1 MTVFYF
7 FSGIAINDG
16 SHSLVVNEVDPKT
29 QFYQIYRVEARIR
42 ILARRYPQTHH
53 ICLFASCRIL
63 PSSQRLKGKDA
74 DALMDTMQGSL
85 HSEIKKEIKQQSQS
99 PPDLNSVDKQAPQEE
114 SKSGLNT
121 GWNPPY
127 TSLLSQGK
135 ASLNN
140 YIFVYGIQQ
149 RGKEF
154 KALQVV
160 RDFKE
165 AILRSVDP
173 RSGIIS
179 LPSAL
184 YNLKGYDSHL
194 ETIASS
200 LQAEVRLRLADNVVW
215 RKIAVILCYTDVPE
229 SSVKSR

>member
-1 MTVFYF
+1 M
-7 FSGIAINDG
+7 
-16 SHSLVVNEVDPKT
+16 
-29 QFYQIYRVEARIR
+29 
-42 ILARRYPQTHH
+42 
-53 ICLFASCRIL
+53 
-63 PSSQRLKGKDA
+63 
-74 DALMDTMQGSL
+74 
-85 HSEIKKEIKQQSQS
+85 
-99 PPDLNSVDKQAPQEE
+99 
-114 SKSGLNT
+114 
-121 GWNPPY
+121 
-127 TSLLSQGK
+127 
-135 ASLNN
+135 
-140 YIFVYGIQQ
+140 YGIQQ